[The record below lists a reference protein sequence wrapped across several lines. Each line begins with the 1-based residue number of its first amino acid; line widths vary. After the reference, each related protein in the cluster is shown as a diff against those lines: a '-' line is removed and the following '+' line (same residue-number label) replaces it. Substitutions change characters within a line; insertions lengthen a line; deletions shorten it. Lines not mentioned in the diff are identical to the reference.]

1 MKGGSGLS
9 EKITYSYYT
18 SAQASQNAFFRLP
31 RALYEKECFRGL
43 SNDTKTLYAL
53 MLDRMSL
60 SLANEWLDEDG
71 KVYINYSLEDIMST
85 LNCGKTKAVA
95 LLKELDSESGIG
107 LIEKKNMGIAKASVF
122 YVMNFICE
130 EEEVAASTE
139 DGEESVEGKTEI
151 VDNSASRVQKMN
163 TEESAVFDNRTHACS
178 ENELDRVQN
187 LNPNKNNINKTNM
200 SKTILSINHNQNEI
214 DEMEGYSQIIKE
226 NIDYDS
232 LLLAHPYDQ
241 EMVEGIYDLIL
252 ETVLSKN
259 EEITIAGDVYPKNLV
274 KSKFLKLN
282 YSHVEYVI
290 ACLGKNT
297 TKVRNIKSYLLASLF
312 NAGSTISSYYKAE
325 VNHDMP
331 QFAGCHNNVKSL
343 RY

>member
-1 MKGGSGLS
+1 MS

-18 SAQASQNAFFRLP
+18 SALASQNAFFRLP

-43 SNDTKTLYAL
+43 SNDAKTLYAL

-60 SLANEWLDEDG
+60 SLANQWLDEDG
-71 KVYINYSLEDIMST
+71 KVYINYSLEDIMTT

-130 EEEVAASTE
+130 DEATDEKECSDSIEERIGIASAEE
-139 DGEESVEGKTEI
+139 D
-151 VDNSASRVQKMN
+151 
-163 TEESAVFDNRTHACS
+163 AVFNNRTHACP
-178 ENELDRVQN
+178 ENEHDRVQN

-200 SKTILSINHNQNEI
+200 SKTNPILSINLTPEETI
-214 DEMEGYSQIIKE
+214 DEIEGYREIIKE

-241 EMVEGIYDLIL
+241 EMVEGIFNLIL

-290 ACLGKNT
+290 NCLGKNT

-312 NAGSTISSYYKAE
+312 NAGSTISSYYRAE

-331 QFAGCHNNVKSL
+331 QFAG
-343 RY
+343 

>member
-18 SAQASQNAFFRLP
+18 SALASQNAFFRLP

-43 SNDTKTLYAL
+43 SNDAKTLYAL

-60 SLANEWLDEDG
+60 SLANQWLDEDG
-71 KVYINYSLEDIMST
+71 KVYINYSLEDIMTT

-130 EEEVAASTE
+130 DETAEEKQGLDSSEERAGIVSAEE
-139 DGEESVEGKTEI
+139 D
-151 VDNSASRVQKMN
+151 
-163 TEESAVFDNRTHACS
+163 AVFNNRTHACL
-178 ENELDRVQN
+178 ENEHDRVQN

-200 SKTILSINHNQNEI
+200 SKTNPILSINLTPEETI
-214 DEMEGYSQIIKE
+214 DEIEGYREIIKE
-226 NIDYDS
+226 NIEYDS

-241 EMVEGIYDLIL
+241 EMVEGIFDLIL

-259 EEITIAGDVYPKNLV
+259 GEITIAGDVYPKNLV

-290 ACLGKNT
+290 NCLGKNT

-312 NAGSTISSYYKAE
+312 NAGSTISSYYRAE

-331 QFAGCHNNVKSL
+331 QFAG
-343 RY
+343 

>member
-43 SNDTKTLYAL
+43 SNDAKTLYAL

-60 SLANEWLDEDG
+60 SLVNEWLDEDG
-71 KVYINYSLEDIMST
+71 KVYINYSLEDIMTT

-95 LLKELDSESGIG
+95 LLKELDSENGIG
-107 LIEKKNMGIAKASVF
+107 LIEKKNMGIARASVF

-130 EEEVAASTE
+130 DETAEEKQGLDSSEERAGIVSAEE
-139 DGEESVEGKTEI
+139 D
-151 VDNSASRVQKMN
+151 
-163 TEESAVFDNRTHACS
+163 AVFNNRTHACP
-178 ENELDRVQN
+178 ENEHDRVQN

-200 SKTILSINHNQNEI
+200 SKTNPILSINLIPEDEI
-214 DEMEGYSQIIKE
+214 DEMEGYSEILKE

-232 LLLAHPYDQ
+232 LLLAHPYDK
-241 EMVEGIYDLIL
+241 EMVEGIFNPIL

-290 ACLGKNT
+290 NCLGKNT

-312 NAGSTISSYYKAE
+312 NAGSTIRSYYRAE

-331 QFAGCHNNVKSL
+331 QFAG
-343 RY
+343 

>member
-18 SAQASQNAFFRLP
+18 SALASQNAFFRLP

-43 SNDTKTLYAL
+43 SNDAKTLYAL

-60 SLANEWLDEDG
+60 SLANQWLDEDG
-71 KVYINYSLEDIMST
+71 KVYINYSLEDIMTT

-130 EEEVAASTE
+130 DEATDEKECSDSIEERIGIASAEE
-139 DGEESVEGKTEI
+139 DV
-151 VDNSASRVQKMN
+151 
-163 TEESAVFDNRTHACS
+163 VFNNRTHACP
-178 ENELDRVQN
+178 ENEHDRVQN

-200 SKTILSINHNQNEI
+200 SKTNPILSINLTPEETI
-214 DEMEGYSQIIKE
+214 DEIEGYREIIKE
-226 NIDYDS
+226 NIEYDS

-241 EMVEGIYDLIL
+241 EMVEGIFNLIL

-290 ACLGKNT
+290 NCLGKNT

-312 NAGSTISSYYKAE
+312 NAGSTISSYYRAE

-331 QFAGCHNNVKSL
+331 QFAG
-343 RY
+343 

>member
-43 SNDTKTLYAL
+43 SNDAKTLYAL

-71 KVYINYSLEDIMST
+71 KVYINYSLEDIMTT

-130 EEEVAASTE
+130 DEATDEKECSDSIEERIGIASAEE
-139 DGEESVEGKTEI
+139 D
-151 VDNSASRVQKMN
+151 
-163 TEESAVFDNRTHACS
+163 AVFNNRTHACP
-178 ENELDRVQN
+178 ENEHDRVQN

-200 SKTILSINHNQNEI
+200 SKTNPILSINLIPEDEI
-214 DEMEGYSQIIKE
+214 DEMEGYSEIIKE

-232 LLLAHPYDQ
+232 LLLAHPYDK
-241 EMVEGIYDLIL
+241 EMVEGIFNLIL

-290 ACLGKNT
+290 NCLGKNT

-312 NAGSTISSYYKAE
+312 NAGSTISSYYRAE

-331 QFAGCHNNVKSL
+331 QFAG
-343 RY
+343 